1 MGGGGVKESVY
12 VGRAESCMCVWG
24 HLSVCGCVKSV
35 EVWCAAAAVDGL
47 CASVS
52 RGQHVQCVCGGR
64 SGDVMH
70 PMATMMEICR
80 HAA

>member
-1 MGGGGVKESVY
+1 MWEGQRAVCVC
-12 VGRAESCMCVWG
+12 VGG
-24 HLSVCGCVKSV
+24 HLSVCGWVKSV

-52 RGQHVQCVCGGR
+52 RGQHVQYVCGGR

-70 PMATMMEICR
+70 PMATIMEICR